1 MDELLTD
8 LKSHDEHQVLGLE
21 AKAGGREAAGGGGRR
36 RVEYVVLGSD
46 AEPSKSGCGGRE
58 GPRVQGKGCGEECV
72 LCGQRALRVL

>member
-36 RVEYVVLGSD
+36 RVE
-46 AEPSKSGCGGRE
+46 
-58 GPRVQGKGCGEECV
+58 
-72 LCGQRALRVL
+72 